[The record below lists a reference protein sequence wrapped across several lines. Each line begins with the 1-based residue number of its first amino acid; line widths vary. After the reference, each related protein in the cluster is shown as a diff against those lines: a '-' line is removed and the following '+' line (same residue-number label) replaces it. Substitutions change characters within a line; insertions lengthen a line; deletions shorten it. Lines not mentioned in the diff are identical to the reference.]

1 MGCWQSGETA
11 WAPAYFSLATPRPH
25 CERATP
31 VNGTEITEDGIEYEF
46 GVPFPGRIL
55 EPHLWAKTALKKMPE
70 GWLNWDELFGRPG
83 PVLIDIG
90 VGNGRSALT
99 HAYRQPE
106 CNILAVDILPVVIRY
121 ATRRG
126 NQRGL
131 PQLRFAVIGGRE
143 LLERH
148 VPAASVAEIHCYHP
162 QPYYR
167 SDEISRRMVTPDF
180 LRLVWLA
187 LNPGGKFVLQTD
199 HPAYWA
205 YMKEICSVFFEFTD
219 HPAPWPDA
227 PEGRSRREMIA
238 RSQGLTIFRGVGIK
252 REDLDP
258 AQAASLAQSLPL
270 PVFNADRRLI
280 ELDAID
286 GGKPQRRPRRR

>member
-1 MGCWQSGETA
+1 M
-11 WAPAYFSLATPRPH
+11 
-25 CERATP
+25 
-31 VNGTEITEDGIEYEF
+31 NGTEISEDGIEYEF
-46 GVPFPGRIL
+46 GVPFPGKIL
-55 EPHLWAKTALKKMPE
+55 EPDQWAKTALKRVPD
-70 GWLNWDELFGRPG
+70 GLLNFEELFGRSG

-99 HAYRQPE
+99 HAYRLPDF
-106 CNILAVDILPVVIRY
+106 NILAGDILPVVIRY

-131 PQLRFAVIGGRE
+131 HQMRFAVIGGRE

-148 VPAASVAEIHCYHP
+148 VPPESVREIHCYHP

-167 SDEISRRMVTPDF
+167 SDEVRLRLVTPDF

-187 LNPGGKFVLQTD
+187 LAPGGRFVLQTD
-199 HPAYWA
+199 HPVYWA
-205 YMKEICSVFFEFTD
+205 YMKEICAFFFEFEEHHT
-219 HPAPWPDA
+219 PWPDA

-238 RSQGLTIFRGVGIK
+238 RSKGLTIFRGTGTK
-252 REDLDP
+252 RAELDP
-258 AQAASLAQSLPL
+258 AQAAALAQSLPL

-280 ELDAID
+280 ELDRLD
-286 GGKPQRRPRRR
+286 SGKPPRRQGRR

>member
-1 MGCWQSGETA
+1 M
-11 WAPAYFSLATPRPH
+11 
-25 CERATP
+25 
-31 VNGTEITEDGIEYEF
+31 NGTEITADGTEYEF
-46 GVPFPGRIL
+46 GVPFPGQIL
-55 EPHLWAKTALKKMPE
+55 EPDQWAKTALKKLPE
-70 GWLNWDELFGRPG
+70 GPLNWEDLFGRPS
-83 PVLIDIG
+83 PVLLDIG

-106 CNILAVDILPVVIRY
+106 CNVLAVDTLPVVIRY

-131 PQLRFAVIGGRE
+131 HQLRFAVIGGRE

-148 VPAASVAEIHCYHP
+148 VPPASVSEIHCYHP

-167 SDEISRRMVTPDF
+167 SDEISRRLVTPDF
-180 LRLVWLA
+180 LRLVWQSLA
-187 LNPGGKFVLQTD
+187 PGGQFVLQTD

-205 YMKEICSVFFEFTD
+205 YMKEICSFFFEFTE
-219 HPAPWPDA
+219 HPTAWPDA
-227 PEGRSRREMIA
+227 PQGRSRRELIA
-238 RSQGLTIFRGVGIK
+238 RSKGLSIFRGTGIK

-258 AQAASLAQSLPL
+258 TKAAELARNLPL
-270 PVFNADRRLI
+270 PMFNADRRLI

-286 GGKPQRRPRRR
+286 GGKTRGSSRGRGRQ